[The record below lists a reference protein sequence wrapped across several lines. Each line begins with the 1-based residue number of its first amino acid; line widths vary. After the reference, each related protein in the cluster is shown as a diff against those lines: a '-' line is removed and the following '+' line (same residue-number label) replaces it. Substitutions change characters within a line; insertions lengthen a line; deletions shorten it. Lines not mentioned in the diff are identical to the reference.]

1 MSKDIISCYKQLVDD
16 RLQLLLNSKPTL
28 YEDVREA
35 MRYSVSIGGK
45 RIRPC
50 LLMEFAD
57 ICGGD
62 REDALNIAAALEMVH
77 TYSLIHDDLPCMDN
91 DDMRRGMPS
100 CHKKFGEDIAL
111 LAGDALLTLAFKVI
125 STCKNSKPD
134 NILKCVNILSDFAGV
149 DGMVGGQVI
158 DLQSEEKRVD
168 DKTLLQMCTL
178 KTARLIQAACLM
190 GCVISNAS
198 EEEQKAAF
206 DFGYNLG
213 VAFQIVDDI
222 LDVISTTEELGKP
235 IGSDSQ
241 NNKSTFVSTLGLET
255 ARKLANEYTEKAIES
270 LKLFG
275 ESANLLKDFTI
286 DILDRRN

>member
-1 MSKDIISCYKQLVDD
+1 MSKDIISCYKQVVDD
-16 RLQLLLNSKPTL
+16 RLQLLLNSKSTL
-28 YEDVREA
+28 YEDVRDA

-111 LAGDALLTLAFKVI
+111 LAGDALLTLAFNVI
-125 STCKNSKPD
+125 STCKNSNPD

-222 LDVISTTEELGKP
+222 LDVTSTAEELGKP

-270 LKLFG
+270 LKPFG
-275 ESANLLKDFTI
+275 ETANLLKDFTRN
-286 DILDRRN
+286 ILDRRN

>member
-28 YEDVREA
+28 YEDVRDA

-111 LAGDALLTLAFKVI
+111 LAGDALLTLAFNVI
-125 STCKNSKPD
+125 STCKNSNPD

-158 DLQSEEKRVD
+158 DLQSEGKRVD

-222 LDVISTTEELGKP
+222 LDVTSTAEELGKP
-235 IGSDSQ
+235 IGSDYQ
-241 NNKSTFVSTLGLET
+241 NNKSTFVSTLGLDT

>member
-16 RLQLLLNSKPTL
+16 RLQLLLNNKLTL
-28 YEDVREA
+28 YEDVRDA

-134 NILKCVNILSDFAGV
+134 NVLKCVNILSDFAGV

-158 DLQSEEKRVD
+158 DLQSEEKRVN

-222 LDVISTTEELGKP
+222 LDVTSTTEELGKP

-275 ESANLLKDFTI
+275 ESANLLKDFTRN
-286 DILDRRN
+286 ILDRRN

>member
-16 RLQLLLNSKPTL
+16 RLKLLLNSKPTL
-28 YEDVREA
+28 YEDVQDA
-35 MRYSVSIGGK
+35 MRYSASIGGK

-222 LDVISTTEELGKP
+222 LDVTSTTEELGKP

-270 LKLFG
+270 LKPFG

>member
-1 MSKDIISCYKQLVDD
+1 MSKDIISNYKQLVDD

-28 YEDVREA
+28 YEDVRDA

-62 REDALNIAAALEMVH
+62 REDASNIAAALEMVH

-111 LAGDALLTLAFKVI
+111 LAGDALLTLAFNVI
-125 STCKNSKPD
+125 STCKNSNPD

-222 LDVISTTEELGKP
+222 LDVTSTTEELGKP

-241 NNKSTFVSTLGLET
+241 NNKSTFVSTLGLDT

-270 LKLFG
+270 LKPFG
-275 ESANLLKDFTI
+275 ETANLLKDFTI

>member
-28 YEDVREA
+28 YEDVRDA

-158 DLQSEEKRVD
+158 DLQSEEKRVN

-222 LDVISTTEELGKP
+222 LDVTSTAEELGKP

>member
-28 YEDVREA
+28 YEDVQDA

-111 LAGDALLTLAFKVI
+111 LAGDALLTLAFNVI
-125 STCKNSKPD
+125 STCKNSNPD

-222 LDVISTTEELGKP
+222 LDVTSTTEELGKP

-241 NNKSTFVSTLGLET
+241 NNKSTFVSTLGLDT

>member
-28 YEDVREA
+28 YEDVRDA

-111 LAGDALLTLAFKVI
+111 LAGDALLTLAFNVI
-125 STCKNSKPD
+125 STCKNSNPD

-222 LDVISTTEELGKP
+222 LDVTSTAEELGKP
-235 IGSDSQ
+235 IGSDYQ
-241 NNKSTFVSTLGLET
+241 NNKSTFVSTLGLDT

>member
-28 YEDVREA
+28 YEDVRDA

-111 LAGDALLTLAFKVI
+111 LAGDALLTLAFNVI
-125 STCKNSKPD
+125 STCKNSNPD

-222 LDVISTTEELGKP
+222 LDVTSTSEELGKP
-235 IGSDSQ
+235 IGSDYQ
-241 NNKSTFVSTLGLET
+241 NNKSTFVSTLGLDT

>member
-16 RLQLLLNSKPTL
+16 RLKLLLNSKPTL
-28 YEDVREA
+28 YEDVRDA

-111 LAGDALLTLAFKVI
+111 LAGDALLTLAFNVI
-125 STCKNSKPD
+125 STCKNSNPD

-222 LDVISTTEELGKP
+222 LDVTSTSEELGKP
-235 IGSDSQ
+235 IGSDYQ
-241 NNKSTFVSTLGLET
+241 NNKSTFVSTLGLDT

>member
-1 MSKDIISCYKQLVDD
+1 MSKDIILNYKQLVDD

-28 YEDVREA
+28 YEDVRDA

-111 LAGDALLTLAFKVI
+111 LAGDALLTLAFNVI
-125 STCKNSKPD
+125 STCKNSNPD

-222 LDVISTTEELGKP
+222 LDVTSTTEELGKP

-241 NNKSTFVSTLGLET
+241 NNKSTFSSTLGLET

-270 LKLFG
+270 LKPFG
-275 ESANLLKDFTI
+275 ESANLLKDFTRN
-286 DILDRRN
+286 ILDRRN

>member
-28 YEDVREA
+28 YEDVRDA

-50 LLMEFAD
+50 LLMEFAN
-57 ICGGD
+57 ICRGNQ
-62 REDALNIAAALEMVH
+62 EDALNVAAALEMVH

-222 LDVISTTEELGKP
+222 LDVTSTTEELGKP

-275 ESANLLKDFTI
+275 ESANLLKDFTRN
-286 DILDRRN
+286 ILDRRN

>member
-1 MSKDIISCYKQLVDD
+1 MSKDIISCYKQVVDD
-16 RLQLLLNSKPTL
+16 RLQLLLNSKSTL
-28 YEDVREA
+28 YEDVRDA

-111 LAGDALLTLAFKVI
+111 LAGDALLTLAFNVI
-125 STCKNSKPD
+125 STCKNSNPD

-222 LDVISTTEELGKP
+222 LDVTSTAEELGKP

-270 LKLFG
+270 LKPFG
-275 ESANLLKDFTI
+275 ETANLLKDFTI

>member
-28 YEDVREA
+28 YEDVRDA

-111 LAGDALLTLAFKVI
+111 LAGDALLTLAFNVI
-125 STCKNSKPD
+125 STCKNSNPD

-222 LDVISTTEELGKP
+222 LDVTSTTEELGKP

-241 NNKSTFVSTLGLET
+241 NNKSTFVSTLGLDT

>member
-1 MSKDIISCYKQLVDD
+1 MSKDIISNYKQLVDD

-28 YEDVREA
+28 YEDVRDA

-111 LAGDALLTLAFKVI
+111 LAGDALLTLAFNVI
-125 STCKNSKPD
+125 STCKNSNPN

-222 LDVISTTEELGKP
+222 LDVTSTAEELGKP

-270 LKLFG
+270 LKPFG
-275 ESANLLKDFTI
+275 ETSNLLKDFTRN
-286 DILDRRN
+286 ILDRRN

>member
-28 YEDVREA
+28 YEDVRDA

-111 LAGDALLTLAFKVI
+111 LAGDALLTLAFNVI
-125 STCKNSKPD
+125 STCKNSNPD

-222 LDVISTTEELGKP
+222 LDVTSTAEELGKP
-235 IGSDSQ
+235 IGSDYQ